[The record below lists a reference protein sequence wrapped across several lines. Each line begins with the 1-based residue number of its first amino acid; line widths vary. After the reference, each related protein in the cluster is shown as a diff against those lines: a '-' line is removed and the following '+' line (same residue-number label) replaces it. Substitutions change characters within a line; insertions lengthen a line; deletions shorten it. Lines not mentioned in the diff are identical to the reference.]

1 MLSFTE
7 FTNEVVASIGDYLP
21 DKFKDATITT
31 DEILKNNNTRKI
43 GLLISDSS
51 KSNGCVP
58 TIYLDGFYEEYNKG
72 ISMVQIL
79 TEIAQVRVENEMPMP
94 FDTNQITDF
103 NLAKHNIIPRL
114 LNAAT
119 NADFLLTIPHQTLED
134 LAIVYTIVIKGE
146 DSDIFGTVVI
156 TNDILNKWGIS
167 VDELHE
173 LSVENMS
180 EMCPPHMEHVL
191 DVLHRMLRKKKDIS
205 SDFLEFLHDI
215 EYPESHEMY
224 VVTTPLDSNGA
235 AAILDK
241 NFMKTITE
249 KFENFYI
256 IPSSIH
262 EVLIVPYNEDMNM
275 TVDMFKDMV
284 REVNTNE
291 LSASDFLSN
300 NIYTYSNEGGLRI
313 ATQ

>member
-7 FTNEVVASIGDYLP
+7 FTNEVAASIRDYLP
-21 DKFKDATITT
+21 DKFKDAAITAK
-31 DEILKNNNTRKI
+31 EILKNNNTRKI

-51 KSNGCVP
+51 KPSECVP

-72 ISMVQIL
+72 ISMGQIL

-119 NADFLLTIPHQTLED
+119 NADFLLAIPHQTLED

-146 DSDIFGTVVI
+146 NSDIFGTVVI

-173 LSVENMS
+173 LSVEIMS
-180 EMCPPHMEHVL
+180 EMYPPHMEHVY

-205 SDFLEFLHDI
+205 SDILELLHDI
-215 EYPESHEMY
+215 EYPESHDMY
-224 VVTTPLDSNGA
+224 VATTNFDSNGA

-275 TVDMFKDMV
+275 TVDMLKNMV